1 MAPNPCAAID
11 FPTKP
16 PFQACHYYLKGIS
29 NKSHGNEAIHQGSRI
44 YTSRSTIFCKINNQR
59 HNSLPAFTQTVLSFT
74 LQAFIFLYIIYHVL
88 FLSSVIIP
96 NTSFICSSKPK
107 EN

>member
-29 NKSHGNEAIHQGSRI
+29 NKSHGNEAIHPDFQCTKEAGFIRQG
-44 YTSRSTIFCKINNQR
+44 Q
-59 HNSLPAFTQTVLSFT
+59 
-74 LQAFIFLYIIYHVL
+74 L
-88 FLSSVIIP
+88 FSVR
-96 NTSFICSSKPK
+96 
-107 EN
+107 